1 MLGKMTHDGL
11 IRVGAVMCNIGVGE
25 AIKGVAVAGLDGI
38 QPSLL
43 DWKAQACMIEAN
55 KSSYAG

>member
-1 MLGKMTHDGL
+1 MTHDGL
-11 IRVGAVMCNIGVGE
+11 IQVGAVASHIGVGE
-25 AIKGVAVAGLDGI
+25 PIKGVAVAGLDGI

-43 DWKAQACMIEAN
+43 DWKAQAGMVEAN